1 MNLIE
6 GRETIL
12 NLARFALLAAWLG
25 VALFF
30 GAVVAPAAFGVL
42 RSFGLPNA
50 SEIAGSIVTR
60 TLGVV
65 NVAGFAIA
73 VLLLLTASFRRDTQR
88 PGGFIIQCA
97 ALAVVLLTTAVGH
110 WWIAAKVRA
119 LRAAMELP
127 IDQIAAAD
135 PRRVEFNALHGYSVK
150 ALGIAMIAGLVA
162 LVFMGRNLRH

>member
-1 MNLIE
+1 M
-6 GRETIL
+6 
-12 NLARFALLAAWLG
+12 AAWLG

-60 TLGVV
+60 SLGVV
-65 NVAGFAIA
+65 NVAGFMIA
-73 VLLLLTASFRRDTQR
+73 LLLLVTAFIRRGAQAR
-88 PGGFIIQCA
+88 WSLIVECICIV
-97 ALAVVLLTTAVGH
+97 LIAVMTSVGH
-110 WWIAAKVRA
+110 WVIAARMRA

-127 IDQIAAAD
+127 IDQIAAD
-135 PRRVEFNALHGYSVK
+135 DSRRIAFNALHGYSVN

-162 LVFMGRNLRH
+162 LVLMGRNLRN

>member
-1 MNLIE
+1 M
-6 GRETIL
+6 
-12 NLARFALLAAWLG
+12 LAAWLG
-25 VALFF
+25 IALFF
-30 GAVVAPAAFGVL
+30 GAVVAPSAFGVL

-73 VLLLLTASFRRDTQR
+73 VLLLLTASFRRDSPR
-88 PGGFIIQCA
+88 PGGFIVQCGS
-97 ALAVVLLTTAVGH
+97 LLVVLLMTAVGH
-110 WWIAAKVRA
+110 WWIAAKMRA

-135 PRRVEFNALHGYSVK
+135 PRRVQFNALHGYSVK

-162 LVFMGRNLRH
+162 LVLMGRGLRQ

>member
-1 MNLIE
+1 M
-6 GRETIL
+6 
-12 NLARFALLAAWLG
+12 LAAWLG
-25 VALFF
+25 AALFF

-60 TLGVV
+60 TLGVI
-65 NVAGFAIA
+65 NVAGFLIA
-73 VLLLLTASFRRDTQR
+73 LLLLVTVFLRRQAQTR
-88 PGGFIIQCA
+88 LTLIIECVC
-97 ALAVVLLTTAVGH
+97 LAVIALTTAVGH
-110 WWIAAKVRA
+110 WWIAARMRA

-127 IDQIAAAD
+127 IDQVAVAD

-162 LVFMGRNLRH
+162 LVLMGRGVRH

>member
-1 MNLIE
+1 M
-6 GRETIL
+6 
-12 NLARFALLAAWLG
+12 LAAWLG

-30 GAVVAPAAFGVL
+30 GAVVAPSAFGVV

-88 PGGFIIQCA
+88 PGGFIVQC
-97 ALAVVLLTTAVGH
+97 VSLLVIMLMTAVGH
-110 WWIAAKVRA
+110 WWIAARMRA

>member
-1 MNLIE
+1 M
-6 GRETIL
+6 
-12 NLARFALLAAWLG
+12 AAWLG

-30 GAVVAPAAFGVL
+30 GAVVAPAVFGVL

-60 TLGVV
+60 TLGVI
-65 NVAGFAIA
+65 NVAGLVIA
-73 VLLLLTASFRRDTQR
+73 LLLLVTAFFRRQAQPR
-88 PGGFIIQCA
+88 IGFIIECVGIGVIA
-97 ALAVVLLTTAVGH
+97 LTTGVGH
-110 WWIAAKVRA
+110 WWIAARMRA

-162 LVFMGRNLRH
+162 LVFMGRSLRH

>member
-1 MNLIE
+1 M
-6 GRETIL
+6 
-12 NLARFALLAAWLG
+12 AAWLG

-30 GAVVAPAAFGVL
+30 GAVVAPSAFGVV

-88 PGGFIIQCA
+88 PGGFIVQC
-97 ALAVVLLTTAVGH
+97 VSLLVIMLMTAVGH
-110 WWIAAKVRA
+110 WWIAARMRA